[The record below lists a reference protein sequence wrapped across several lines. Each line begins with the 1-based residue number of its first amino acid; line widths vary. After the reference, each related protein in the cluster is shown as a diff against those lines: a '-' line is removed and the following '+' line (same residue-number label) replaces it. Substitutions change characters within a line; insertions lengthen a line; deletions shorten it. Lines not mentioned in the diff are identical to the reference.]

1 MHHFLR
7 HGVVRQFKP
16 ILCSAPYF
24 YTIVFQ
30 LPQLATLQFDTAF
43 RPISTPPFLTVFRST
58 VELLLI
64 LAESLADVSERCS
77 ALQ

>member
-1 MHHFLR
+1 LR

-58 VELLLI
+58 VELLLV
-64 LAESLADVSERCS
+64 LAESLADVF
-77 ALQ
+77 